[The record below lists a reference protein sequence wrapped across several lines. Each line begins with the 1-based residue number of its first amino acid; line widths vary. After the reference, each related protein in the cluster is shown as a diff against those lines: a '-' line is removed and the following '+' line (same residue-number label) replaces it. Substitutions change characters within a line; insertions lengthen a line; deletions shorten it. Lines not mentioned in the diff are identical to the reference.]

1 MHVYNGSDLGLG
13 VIFLVGGL
21 YFFGSAVSARV
32 RPGKTRGL
40 SQLDSWR
47 DALLGLFWVF
57 AGLHNGALACLSPI
71 HPSSRLVALSL
82 GSEIAW
88 IVVFVVW
95 AVLFGKA
102 LIDRRRAK
110 AAARE
115 APGPQ

>member
-13 VIFLVGGL
+13 VIFLLGGL
-21 YFFGSAVSARV
+21 YFFGSAVSALA
-32 RPGKTRGL
+32 RPGKTRGN
-40 SQLDSWR
+40 SRSDSWR

-57 AGLHNGALACLSPI
+57 AGLHNGAAACVSPI
-71 HPSSRLVALSL
+71 HPSARLVALRL

-88 IVVFVVW
+88 FVVFGLW

-110 AAARE
+110 AAVKE
-115 APGPQ
+115 V